1 MQHWVVLE
9 TGSNQ
14 AFIFETN
21 KQRLQV
27 AASRLVRELGYDWVP
42 EALSQACAEFP
53 GQHPNHVVKASGKA
67 AILASPEIGRRVI
80 DIVTRRAALE
90 GAGIDVWGVVGT
102 HPVAGDLSDA
112 GVRLDEANQALD
124 AHRHARPSPLW
135 RGLNNPFT
143 EQCQFTSR
151 PAAPPASQAMGES
164 QPDKPASEAVQR
176 LWEKSFSAR
185 RELVNLL
192 QTAGGPEADD
202 KLLGRSILSEQNLDV
217 GVTDNGWVGV
227 LHADGNG
234 IGNIFTN
241 LRHIYRGTE
250 FVEKQKEL
258 SVLLEEL
265 TWQALANATTQVA
278 EGNESWLLPIVVG
291 GDDITAVLD
300 GKLAFEF
307 AVTLVGEFEQ
317 LVADRTVFADAL
329 TKVRAMG
336 RDAPDKVT
344 MAAGLVF
351 IKPHHPFSHAA
362 ELAEELT
369 KSAKRHGK
377 PHSAIDIHV
386 LFESAVRDIEALRGE
401 ATIASNGADQRE
413 FRQFGGPFLDD
424 DSSPHSLAR
433 LQALMTVLDPPD
445 AAPGIAMSAIRR
457 LQTALT
463 ATDTA
468 DQAVFHARVDRARRQ
483 LLATAPS
490 DGSPAIAAVENALR
504 CSDDDGEFTMVASAL
519 DLIDVRRG
527 TVAKQQ

>member
-1 MQHWVVLE
+1 MQHWVVIE

-42 EALSQACAEFP
+42 DALEKACTEFP
-53 GQHPNHVVKASGKA
+53 GQHPHHVVKASGKA

-80 DIVTRRAALE
+80 EIVTRRAALE
-90 GAGIDVWGVVGT
+90 GAGIDVWGVIGQD
-102 HPVAGDLSDA
+102 PVADDLSDA
-112 GVRLDEANQALD
+112 GVLLAEANQALD

-135 RGLNNPFT
+135 HGLNNPFT

-151 PAAPPASQAMGES
+151 PAAPPASHAMGES
-164 QPDKPASEAVQR
+164 QPDKPASPAVQR

-192 QTAGGPEADD
+192 QHEGGPEAGQQ
-202 KLLGRSILSEQNLDV
+202 LLGRSILSEQNLDV
-217 GVTDNGWVGV
+217 GVTNNGWVGV

-258 SVLLEEL
+258 STLLEEL
-265 TWQALANATTQVA
+265 TWKALAHATTQVA
-278 EGNESWLLPIVVG
+278 GDSESWLLPLVVG
-291 GDDITAVLD
+291 GDDITAVLN
-300 GKLAFEF
+300 GRLAFEF
-307 AVTLVGEFEQ
+307 AVTLVREFEQ
-317 LVADRTVFADAL
+317 LVADRDVFADSL
-329 TKVRAMG
+329 KKVRETG

-369 KSAKRHGK
+369 RSAKRHGK

-386 LFESAVRDIEALRGE
+386 LFESAVRDIDAIRGE
-401 ATIASNGADQRE
+401 ATIPPNGTDQKE

-424 DSSPHSLAR
+424 ASSPHSLAR
-433 LQALMTVLDPPD
+433 LDGLMTALDPPD
-445 AAPGIAMSAIRR
+445 GAPGIAMSAIRR

-468 DQAVFHARVDRARRQ
+468 DQTVFHARVERARRQ

-490 DGSPAIAAVENALR
+490 VASPAIAAVENALR

-527 TVAKQQ
+527 TVATQR